1 MKTIYVLS
9 ICVLL
14 LATGC
19 KREKTS
25 FSEKNPFRGVWISST
40 SDEYLKLQIDLY
52 SKSVYVNRENGE
64 PSYGFLKYQMNM

>member
-1 MKTIYVLS
+1 MYYPFAYYCLQLDVKGRK
-9 ICVLL
+9 LL
-14 LATGC
+14 F
-19 KREKTS
+19 R
-25 FSEKNPFRGVWISST
+25 KNPFRGVWISST